1 MEDRS
6 LPGNSKALIL
16 YDGQCA
22 FCRKS
27 VDMLRRLDWLGRLR
41 YADAR
46 DRAQLPSS
54 ETPLDPV
61 RLLEEMHVLTADG
74 RRLYHGFGALRWLAW
89 RLPLLWPLAPLLCLP
104 GVPSLGQ
111 RLYLWVARNRFRLV
125 PCHGGVC
132 TLPPSTMKPSGRTTG
147 GPAPSVPHSPGTQ

>member
-1 MEDRS
+1 MLHSFPTSADR
-6 LPGNSKALIL
+6 AVVL

-27 VDMLRRLDWLGRLR
+27 VDLLRRLDWLGRLR
-41 YADAR
+41 FGDVRDPAQVPVVTR
-46 DRAQLPSS
+46 SGDRAI
-54 ETPLDPV
+54 TGLDPS

-74 RRLYHGFGALRWLAW
+74 RRVHHGFGALRWLAW
-89 RLPLLWPLAPLLCLP
+89 RLPLLWPVAPLLYVP
-104 GVPSLGQ
+104 GVLPLGQ

-132 TLPPSTMKPSGRTTG
+132 MLPPAGKRP
-147 GPAPSVPHSPGTQ
+147 